1 MVMLLMQGVKKVVNS
16 DDDDDDDEVE
26 VGDGKCLGGDM
37 ILMILLPMM
46 MMMPTTQGVV
56 MEWIQGETWHKRIN
70 PFSGK
75 SIRVSSDRQLN
86 LLLDSGDFNLK

>member
-1 MVMLLMQGVKKVVNS
+1 MQGVKKIVNS
-16 DDDDDDDEVE
+16 YDDYDDGV
-26 VGDGKCLGGDM
+26 KGDM
-37 ILMILLPMM
+37 TWMILVTIVMMPM

-86 LLLDSGDFNLK
+86 VWIRVTLI

>member
-1 MVMLLMQGVKKVVNS
+1 MMQGVKKIVNS
-16 DDDDDDDEVE
+16 YDDYDDGVKGED
-26 VGDGKCLGGDM
+26 GDM
-37 ILMILLPMM
+37 TVMMLVTMLMVLTM
-46 MMMPTTQGVV
+46 QGVV

-86 LLLDSGDFNLK
+86 VWIRVT

>member
-1 MVMLLMQGVKKVVNS
+1 MQGVKKIVNS
-16 DDDDDDDEVE
+16 YDDYDDGVK
-26 VGDGKCLGGDM
+26 GKGGDM
-37 ILMILLPMM
+37 TLMILVTMVMVPMM

-75 SIRVSSDRQLN
+75 SIRVSSDRQLKVY
-86 LLLDSGDFNLK
+86 LDCVTLILK

>member
-1 MVMLLMQGVKKVVNS
+1 MMQGVKKFVNS
-16 DDDDDDDEVE
+16 YDDYDDGVK
-26 VGDGKCLGGDM
+26 GKGGDM
-37 ILMILLPMM
+37 TLMILVTMVMMPMM
-46 MMMPTTQGVV
+46 MMMLTMQGVV

-86 LLLDSGDFNLK
+86 VWVRVTLI

>member
-1 MVMLLMQGVKKVVNS
+1 MMQVVKKIVNSYDDYDDGVKGEN
-16 DDDDDDDEVE
+16 
-26 VGDGKCLGGDM
+26 GDM
-37 ILMILLPMM
+37 TLMILVTMVMVPMM
-46 MMMPTTQGVV
+46 MMMLTMQGVV

-86 LLLDSGDFNLK
+86 VWIRVTLI

>member
-1 MVMLLMQGVKKVVNS
+1 MMQEVKKVVNS
-16 DDDDDDDEVE
+16 DDDYDNDWKGED
-26 VGDGKCLGGDM
+26 GDKT
-37 ILMILLPMM
+37 LMMLVTMLMVPMM

-75 SIRVSSDRQLN
+75 SLRVSSDRQLN
-86 LLLDSGDFNLK
+86 VWIRVTLI

>member
-1 MVMLLMQGVKKVVNS
+1 MMQGVQKIVNS
-16 DDDDDDDEVE
+16 YDDYDDGVKGED
-26 VGDGKCLGGDM
+26 GDM
-37 ILMILLPMM
+37 TLMISVTMVMVPMMM

-86 LLLDSGDFNLK
+86 AWIRVTLI

>member
-1 MVMLLMQGVKKVVNS
+1 MMQGVKKIVNS
-16 DDDDDDDEVE
+16 YDDYDDGVK
-26 VGDGKCLGGDM
+26 GKGGDM
-37 ILMILLPMM
+37 TLMILVTMVMVPMM
-46 MMMPTTQGVV
+46 MMMLTMQGVV

-86 LLLDSGDFNLK
+86 VWIRVTLI

>member
-1 MVMLLMQGVKKVVNS
+1 MMQGVEKDVNS
-16 DDDDDDDEVE
+16 DDDYDDD
-26 VGDGKCLGGDM
+26 GKGEDGDM
-37 ILMILLPMM
+37 TLMILPILLVTMLMVPMM
-46 MMMPTTQGVV
+46 MMMLTTQGVV

-86 LLLDSGDFNLK
+86 LHLDSGDFNLK

>member
-1 MVMLLMQGVKKVVNS
+1 MMQGVKKIVNS
-16 DDDDDDDEVE
+16 YDDYDDGVK
-26 VGDGKCLGGDM
+26 GKGGDM
-37 ILMILLPMM
+37 TLMILVTMVMVPMM
-46 MMMPTTQGVV
+46 QGVV

-86 LLLDSGDFNLK
+86 VWIRVTLI